1 MFRQANSQPVHLPPP
16 TQEHVLVQAIQE
28 QCLILKTGD
37 MAAVIEVEG
46 MDLARLSDGDRAS
59 RLRQYESFLTTLR
72 FPYQFIVARK
82 QQRLEE
88 YLDYVEQQAKRRT
101 YEGRR
106 AYGDFLNEYIEFM
119 KEVVRRVNPQ
129 VPLYL
134 IVLPYDPLT
143 PEERLRSSG
152 FLSADKYRR
161 GVDELGRRAEQIV
174 RGLTRLQL
182 GARRLDTLEL
192 AAVLHRVYH
201 PSIPDYRLSP
211 AVQAKNFIVPG

>member
-1 MFRQANSQPVHLPPP
+1 MFGKGNPQPTRLPPP

-37 MAAVIEVEG
+37 MAAVLEVEG
-46 MDLARLSDGDRAS
+46 IDLYRLNDDDR
-59 RLRQYESFLTTLR
+59 RGKLGEYENFLTTLR
-72 FPYQFIVARK
+72 FPYQFIIARK

-101 YEGRR
+101 HEGRR

-119 KEVVRRVNPQ
+119 KEVVRRLNPQ

-134 IVLPYDPLT
+134 LVLPYDPFTADERIRGTATLT
-143 PEERLRSSG
+143 
-152 FLSADKYRR
+152 ADKYRR
-161 GVDELGRRAEQIV
+161 GVEELGRRSEQIV

-182 GARRLDTLEL
+182 GVRRVDTREL
-192 AAVLHRVYH
+192 AALLHRVYH
-201 PSIPDYRLSP
+201 PSIPDHKLPP
-211 AVQAKNFIVPG
+211 AVQAKNLIVQ